1 MLKKIY
7 TFFILMT
14 VAYSGWAQQNSLWT
28 MEPNLEVHVPGQ
40 RQLFPNQ
47 YSLFSL
53 NTNQL
58 KSLQQ
63 FIPSDENG
71 TFIIDLPAPDGRLKQ
86 FRVFEAPMMEAPL
99 AAKYPQIKTYTAIEV
114 GNPLVT
120 AKLDYTVFGFH
131 GKVFDNENTY
141 FIDPLTNMSENWY
154 QVYYKRDFVKPASQR
169 MQCQLNDEE
178 YVNPAAEAVKLSS
191 TDGIPTN
198 SSFKQNGADKRVYR
212 LALACTI
219 EYSAAVGGTSPT
231 KASVLSAMVTSMN
244 RVNGV
249 FERDFSMHANLV
261 ANNDTLIYIGST
273 DPYTNNNGSTMLGQ
287 NQTTV
292 NARIGSA
299 NYDFGHVFSTGGG
312 GIASLGCVCSSNS
325 KAQGVT
331 GSSSPVG
338 DPYDIDYVA
347 HEMGHQFGGQHTFNS
362 VSGSCSGNRSSQ
374 SAFEIGSATTI
385 MGYAGICSTDD
396 IQLHSDDYYHV
407 RSLEQMTGSNVT
419 ACATLTAT
427 NNTLPT
433 LDPIIDTFIIP
444 YRTSFELTAKG
455 NDGNGDPLTY
465 CWEEYDRGGSG
476 AAWDA
481 VTTVAPVFR
490 SFLPATSPTRMFP
503 TLKYLV
509 QNLEMYKG
517 EILPANARILR
528 FRCTLRDLH
537 NGYGAF
543 YTSADTV
550 RLDVRTTT
558 DLFRVTSQPTNGTPW
573 QAYSSQTITWNV
585 AGTTAA
591 PFLCTNVDIYMTADS
606 GKTWPFLLASNVPNN
621 GTATIAVPNVTSNFC
636 RVKVKGSGNVFFD
649 LNDGWIKTTSAPA
662 AIENVDKFTFSIH
675 PNPATTSCIIE
686 AANSQEHCQMDVLN
700 HVGMIVSHTSFQ
712 GKTILNTENL
722 ATGIYLIRIQG
733 NDGKLSTQ
741 KLSVTHH

>member
-7 TFFILMT
+7 TFFILMI
-14 VAYSGWAQQNSLWT
+14 VANAGWAQQNSLWSF
-28 MEPNLEVHVPGQ
+28 EPNLEVQVPGQ

-53 NTNQL
+53 NTFQF
-58 KSLQQ
+58 KSLQHL
-63 FIPSDENG
+63 IPIDENSAA
-71 TFIIDLPAPDGRLKQ
+71 FIIDLPTPDGGLKQ

-99 AAKYPQIKTYTAIEV
+99 AVKYPQIKTYTAIAI

-120 AKLDYTVFGFH
+120 AKLDFTVFGFH

-141 FIDPLTNMSENWY
+141 FIDPLTNMSDVWY
-154 QVYYKRDFVKPASQR
+154 QVYYKHDFIKPASQR
-169 MQCQLNDEE
+169 MQCQINDEE
-178 YVNPAAEAVKLSS
+178 YVNPNAEAVKLSS
-191 TDGIPTN
+191 NDALPSN

-212 LALACTI
+212 LALACTV
-219 EYSAAVGGTSPT
+219 EYSAAVGGASPT

-261 ANNDTLIYIGST
+261 ANNDTLIYIGTT
-273 DPYTNNNGSTMLGQ
+273 DPYTNSDGNSMLSE
-287 NQTTV
+287 NQTTI

-312 GIASLGCVCSSNS
+312 GVAIPNGICDASK
-325 KAQGVT
+325 KARGVT
-331 GSSSPVG
+331 GSSNPVG
-338 DPYDIDYVA
+338 DPFDIDYVA
-347 HEMGHQFGGQHTFNS
+347 HEMGHQFGAQHTFNS
-362 VSGSCSGNRSSQ
+362 VTGSCSGGNRSGQ

-396 IQLHSDDYYHV
+396 IQLHSDDYYHI
-407 RSLEQMTGSNVT
+407 RSLEQMTGSSVT
-419 ACATLTAT
+419 ACATLTAS

-444 YRTSFELTAKG
+444 DRTSFELTAKET
-455 NDGNGDPLTY
+455 DGNVDPLTY
-465 CWEEYDRGGSG
+465 CWEEYDRGDSG
-476 AAWDA
+476 QEWDA

-503 TLKYLV
+503 TMKYLV

-517 EILPANARILR
+517 EILPANARILH

-543 YTSADTV
+543 YTSPDTV

-558 DLFRVTSQPTNGTPW
+558 DLFRVTSQPTNGTTWP
-573 QAYSSQTITWNV
+573 AYSTQTVTWDV

-591 PFLCTNVDIYMTADS
+591 PFLCTNVDIYMTSDS

-621 GTATIAVPNVTSNFC
+621 GTATVTAPNVTSNFC

-649 LNDGWIKTTSAPA
+649 LNDGWIKATSAPA
-662 AIENVDKFTFSIH
+662 TIENVNKFTFSMH
-675 PNPATTSCIIE
+675 PNPATTICS
-686 AANSQEHCQMDVLN
+686 
-700 HVGMIVSHTSFQ
+700 
-712 GKTILNTENL
+712 
-722 ATGIYLIRIQG
+722 
-733 NDGKLSTQ
+733 
-741 KLSVTHH
+741 